1 MRFILAK
8 EFNSFLN
15 SLIAYIVIGVF
26 LIVTGLLLW
35 FFPDTSLL
43 DYGYADLSV
52 FFSSV
57 PYILMFLIPAIA
69 MRSFAEE
76 QRTGTLELLLTK
88 PLSDWDIVVGKF
100 LAVWLLVVVA
110 LLPTVIYYVS
120 LYQLGSPPG
129 NIDTAGVVGSYL
141 GLLLLAAAFCSIGV
155 MASSLT
161 SNQIVAFLVGA
172 FLCFILY
179 DGFNNLADI
188 NTWTEF
194 SFVIKR
200 VGMVYHYDALRRG
213 VIDSRDVI
221 YFLSLVFILL
231 LFTRTTLASRSW

>member
-88 PLSDWDIVVGKF
+88 PLSDWDIVFGKF

-110 LLPTVIYYVS
+110 LVPTVIYYIS

-141 GLLLLAAAFCSIGV
+141 GLLLLAAAFCSLGV

-179 DGFNNLADI
+179 EGFNSLADI

-200 VGMVYHYDALRRG
+200 LGMVYHYDALRRG

-221 YFLSLVFILL
+221 YFLSVVFILL
-231 LFTRTTLASRSW
+231 LFTKTTLASRSW